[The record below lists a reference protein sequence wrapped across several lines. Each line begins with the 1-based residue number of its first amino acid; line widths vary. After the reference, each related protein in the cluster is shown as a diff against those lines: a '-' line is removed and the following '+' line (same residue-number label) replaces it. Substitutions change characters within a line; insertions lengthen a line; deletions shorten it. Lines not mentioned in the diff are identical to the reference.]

1 MGNNA
6 RKQSPRGDMKPRNT
20 RSTRK
25 SATGAFVYSVCFVVS
40 LLASSSFAAPRLAV
54 PPEGVAFGEIAAG
67 EAATKSVEVRNVSDS
82 PVAVSQVNGCC
93 GADAS
98 LSSMLIGTSE
108 TATLTVTLKPPL
120 PGAFSKDVRILCDDP
135 ERPVVTIPVTGT
147 AIEGDGS
154 SAASAA
160 SRFTLPAI
168 LLAGIAD
175 GFNPCAFSIVIAL
188 AGILAVGGRQR
199 RARMLGGWAFCLGS
213 FLTYMA
219 MGLGLMRA
227 LRALE
232 GLRLAH
238 DIVMGL
244 LALALFALS
253 ALSVR
258 DAFRYRKA
266 KVPSAITLQLPDC
279 VKKAIRSIAE
289 ASWRGPAVFAAGL
302 GCGFL
307 VTLLDSLC
315 TGQVYVPVLALIA
328 REPGAWR
335 SLALLALY
343 NLAFIAP
350 LVAVFMLAAR
360 GADAAQMSRWSK
372 RNVFPSKLALGV
384 VFALLGAMVIA
395 GLRQSLV

>member
-1 MGNNA
+1 MEGF
-6 RKQSPRGDMKPRNT
+6 QSTNPHE
-20 RSTRK
+20 STQIA
-25 SATGAFVYSVCFVVS
+25 SSVFSMDLCRYVKICGFAIFTLS
-40 LLASSSFAAPRLAV
+40 SFSSFAAPRLAV

-67 EAATKSVEVRNVSDS
+67 VGAAKSIEIRNVSDS
-82 PVAVSQVNGCC
+82 PVAVSQVKGCC

-98 LSSMLIGTSE
+98 LSTMLIAPSE
-108 TATLTVTLKPPL
+108 SATLTVALKPPL
-120 PGAFSKDVRILCDDP
+120 PGEFSKDVRILCDDP
-135 ERPVVTIPVTGT
+135 ERPVVTIPVTGV
-147 AIEGDGS
+147 AVEGKA
-154 SAASAA
+154 SAAAA

-199 RARMLGGWAFCLGS
+199 RARMFGGWAFCLGS

-232 GLRLAH
+232 GLRKVH
-238 DIVMGL
+238 DAVMLL
-244 LALALFALS
+244 LALSLFVLS

-266 KVPSAITLQLPDC
+266 KVPSVITLQLPDR
-279 VKKAIRSIAE
+279 VKKAIRAIAE

-315 TGQVYVPVLALIA
+315 TGQVYVPVLALLS
-328 REPGAWR
+328 REPEAWR
-335 SLALLALY
+335 SLGLLALY

-350 LVAVFMLAAR
+350 LVAVFMLAAK

-372 RNVFPSKLALGV
+372 RNVFPSKLALGL
-384 VFALLGAMVIA
+384 VFAILGILILLGA
-395 GLRQSLV
+395 

>member
-1 MGNNA
+1 MKDSS
-6 RKQSPRGDMKPRNT
+6 RKECKRR
-20 RSTRK
+20 
-25 SATGAFVYSVCFVVS
+25 TGAAVC
-40 LLASSSFAAPRLAV
+40 LLCCTLALQALSAAAAPRLAA
-54 PPEGVAFGEIAAG
+54 PPDGVAFDEIPAG
-67 EAATKSVEVRNVSDS
+67 KPATKSVEIRNVSS
-82 PVAVSQVNGCC
+82 VPVLVAQVKGCC

-98 LSSMLIGTSE
+98 LSPMLLAPSGA
-108 TATLTVTLKPPL
+108 ATLTVTLKPML

-135 ERPVVTIPVTGT
+135 ERPVLAIPVTG
-147 AIEGDGS
+147 AAVEGDATSTGR
-154 SAASAA
+154 ALPRLA
-160 SRFTLPAI
+160 LPAI
-168 LLAGIAD
+168 LLAGVAD

-188 AGILAVGGRQR
+188 AGILALGGRQR
-199 RARMLGGWAFCLGS
+199 RARLLGGWAFCLGS

-238 DIVMGL
+238 DIAMAL

-258 DAFRYRKA
+258 DALRYRRA
-266 KVPSAITLQLPDC
+266 QTPSAITLQLPGR
-279 VKKAIRSIAE
+279 VKKAIRAIAV
-289 ASWRGPAVFAAGL
+289 ASWGGPTVFAAGL

-335 SLALLALY
+335 SFALLALY
-343 NLAFIAP
+343 NIAFIAP
-350 LVAVFMLAAR
+350 LVAVFILAAK
-360 GADAAQMSRWSK
+360 GADAVRMTRWSK
-372 RNVFPSKLALGV
+372 RNVFPAKLALGL
-384 VFALLGAMVIA
+384 VFALLGALI
-395 GLRQSLV
+395 LVSALS

>member
-1 MGNNA
+1 MENA
-6 RKQSPRGDMKPRNT
+6 SMQPRNS

-25 SATGAFVYSVCFVVS
+25 NAIGVFVYFVCFVVS
-40 LLASSSFAAPRLAV
+40 IQTSSALAAPRLAI
-54 PPEGVAFGEIAAG
+54 PPEGVDFGEIAAG
-67 EAATKSVEVRNVSDS
+67 EGAAKSIEVRNVSEL
-82 PVAVSQVNGCC
+82 PVAVAQVKGCC

-98 LSSMLIGTSE
+98 LSTMLIAPSE
-108 TATLTVTLKPPL
+108 SATLTVALRPPL
-120 PGAFSKDVRILCDDP
+120 PGGFSKDVRLLCDDP
-135 ERPVVTIPVTGT
+135 ECPVVTIPVTGV
-147 AIEGDGS
+147 AIEGK
-154 SAASAA
+154 ATSAA

-232 GLRLAH
+232 GLRKVH
-238 DIVMGL
+238 DAVML
-244 LALALFALS
+244 ILALTLFVLS

-258 DAFRYRKA
+258 DAFRYRRA
-266 KVPSAITLQLPDC
+266 RVPSVITLQLPDR
-279 VKKAIRSIAE
+279 VKKAIRAIAE
-289 ASWRGPAVFAAGL
+289 ASWRGPAVFVAGL

-315 TGQVYVPVLALIA
+315 TGQVYVPVLALLS

-335 SLALLALY
+335 SLVLLALY

-350 LVAVFMLAAR
+350 LVAVFMLAAK
-360 GADAAQMSRWSK
+360 GADAARMSHWSK
-372 RNVFPSKLALGV
+372 RNVFPSKLALGL
-384 VFALLGAMVIA
+384 VFAILGALIIA
-395 GLRQSLV
+395 GTL

>member
-1 MGNNA
+1 MGNA
-6 RKQSPRGDMKPRNT
+6 SMQPRNS
-20 RSTRK
+20 RSKRK
-25 SATGAFVYSVCFVVS
+25 NAVGVFVYFVCFVVS
-40 LLASSSFAAPRLAV
+40 ALAAPRLAV
-54 PPEGVAFGEIAAG
+54 PPEGVAFGEISAG
-67 EAATKSVEVRNVSDS
+67 EGAAKSIEIRNVSDV
-82 PVAVSQVNGCC
+82 PVAVTQVKGCC

-98 LSSMLIGTSE
+98 LSTMHLAPSE
-108 TATLTVTLKPPL
+108 SATLAVTLHPML

-135 ERPVVTIPVTGT
+135 ERPAITIPVTGT
-147 AIEGDGS
+147 AIEGDGAG
-154 SAASAA
+154 AAVVA
-160 SRFTLPAI
+160 SRYTLPAI

-188 AGILAVGGRQR
+188 AGILAVGGRRR

-219 MGLGLMRA
+219 MGLGLMHA

-232 GLRLAH
+232 GLRKVH
-238 DIVMGL
+238 DAVML
-244 LALALFALS
+244 MLALTLFVLS

-258 DAFRYRKA
+258 DAFRYRRA
-266 KVPSAITLQLPDC
+266 RVPSVITLQLPDR
-279 VKKAIRSIAE
+279 VKKAIRAIAE
-289 ASWRGPAVFAAGL
+289 ASWRGPAVVAAGL

-335 SLALLALY
+335 SFALLALY

-350 LVAVFMLAAR
+350 LVAVFMLAAK
-360 GADAAQMSRWSK
+360 GADAAQMSHWSK

-384 VFALLGAMVIA
+384 VFALLGFLILHQTV
-395 GLRQSLV
+395 